1 MRIALRD
8 AVVQGLTLTVRQL
21 LASTVAGTEPAG
33 STEAGVAWSIAEVAR
48 MSKVTSRTL
57 RHYDDVGLLR
67 PAYVGSNGYRYYEQ
81 EQLLRLQQILLL
93 RELGLGG
100 TRRDRRGPGR

>member
-1 MRIALRD
+1 
-8 AVVQGLTLTVRQL
+8 
-21 LASTVAGTEPAG
+21 
-33 STEAGVAWSIAEVAR
+33 VAWSIAEVAR

-81 EQLLRLQQILLL
+81 EQCSNRYAMRKLARAWPRQAIAQQPVGPLPSGYVTVLLDPRAISDQFKHAVGLLSHSQ
-93 RELGLGG
+93 
-100 TRRDRRGPGR
+100 GP